1 MPAYLVA
8 IGSVKDPAAYEE
20 YRKLAGP
27 AIRQYDGRF
36 LARGGESH
44 VLEGSFPGPRV
55 VVVEFP
61 NVARAKEF
69 FDSPEYQAARRK
81 RLAVADL
88 NLIVVEGA

>member
-8 IGSVKDPAAYEE
+8 IGNVKNPEAYEE

-36 LARGGESH
+36 LARGGESEL
-44 VLEGSFPGPRV
+44 LEGSFPGARV
-55 VVVEFP
+55 VIVEFP
-61 NVARAKEF
+61 SLERAKEF
-69 FDSPEYQAARRK
+69 FDSPEYQAARQK

-88 NLIVVEGA
+88 SLIIVEGA

>member
-1 MPAYLVA
+1 MPAYLVS
-8 IGSVKDPAAYEE
+8 IGAVKNPEGYEE

-27 AIRQYDGRF
+27 AVRQYGGRF

-44 VLEGSFPGPRV
+44 VLEGSFAGSRV

-61 NVARAKEF
+61 SVARAPEF
-69 FDSPEYQAARRK
+69 FDSPDYQAARKK

-88 NLIVVEGA
+88 NLIVVEGV